1 MFVVAAGGA
10 NIDPGMVSQH
20 REWAK
25 SAGTGQDR
33 LSPKLCD
40 GRGGR
45 RVPQVVRQQLAKLD
59 QVSRWAVSFLNAEKV
74 RIPKPGDEAPM
85 TRDPSGWVA
94 DHMAAMRRGRVSF
107 DPRKG

>member
-10 NIDPGMVSQH
+10 NIDAGMVSQH

-25 SAGTGQDR
+25 SRA
-33 LSPKLCD
+33 P
-40 GRGGR
+40 GRSTFAKNFVTDAEADEFR
-45 RVPQVVRQQLAKLD
+45 RIVRQQLSKLD

-85 TRDPSGWVA
+85 TRDPSGGLRITWL
-94 DHMAAMRRGRVSF
+94 R
-107 DPRKG
+107 